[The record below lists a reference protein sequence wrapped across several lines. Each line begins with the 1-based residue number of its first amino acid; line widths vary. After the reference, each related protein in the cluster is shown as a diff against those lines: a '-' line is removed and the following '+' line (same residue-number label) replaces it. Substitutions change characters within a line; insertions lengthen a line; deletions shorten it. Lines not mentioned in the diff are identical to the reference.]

1 MGLIAE
7 FTQLPV
13 HFLFQVELTSHTLKL
28 INNGMRAYCLQCLEP
43 SGFEP
48 FPDKQTNTVTLF
60 SPENISTVEVFC
72 ISKMWWVWYHIE
84 NSDLSMAECDVF
96 HR

>member
-7 FTQLPV
+7 FTQLRMY
-13 HFLFQVELTSHTLKL
+13 FIFQLELTCHTLRL
-28 INNGMRAYCLQCLEP
+28 IDNMMRAHSLQFLEP

-60 SPENISTVEVFC
+60 SPGNISTVEVFC
-72 ISKMWWVWYHIE
+72 ICKM
-84 NSDLSMAECDVF
+84 
-96 HR
+96 R